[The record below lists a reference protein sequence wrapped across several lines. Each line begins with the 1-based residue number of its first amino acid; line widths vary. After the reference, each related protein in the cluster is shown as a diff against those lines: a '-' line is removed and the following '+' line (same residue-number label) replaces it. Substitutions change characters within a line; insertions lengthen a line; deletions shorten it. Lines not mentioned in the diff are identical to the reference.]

1 MLNYPD
7 STSPVSSA
15 TAYTYVMASTL
26 NQMVN
31 YIPLVIKDEKMPVL
45 EEEIYNVTLIKVTDG
60 KKVKT
65 EDNSKWDKAFQ
76 EVVGTGK
83 VKDILIEQKDWLDT
97 KKNLSRLKET
107 FSKEAKPI
115 FWNITGGQ
123 RPFLMA
129 VLEFV
134 KDRPQDVVAY
144 LEGNTGKM
152 GLSEGINTT
161 IDYKVEGL
169 TLKTAFQLMGYDI
182 RGGLLEDKTEDKQED
197 WVKLWKKY
205 IEKENAELRKAF
217 IQSNKKAAKEE
228 DAINKKEEGF
238 LKIKNCLKD
247 EGLYTLI
254 ESKKN
259 KSYPFGYILEEMV
272 VAVLRA
278 NFSGEIAEIGH
289 SVKMEFLDE
298 TQNKDVDNKQL
309 DEFDVLLLTKTGQF
323 LNFECKSGCM
333 DGDVAKSTKYSTY
346 AIAGV
351 YGKPILIT
359 PLTKDEIGKLDD
371 LKEECYNAITSAI
384 RAAKRATLDVWG
396 IDEIEERLNKKLE

>member
-1 MLNYPD
+1 M
-7 STSPVSSA
+7 
-15 TAYTYVMASTL
+15 
-26 NQMVN
+26 
-31 YIPLVIKDEKMPVL
+31 
-45 EEEIYNVTLIKVTDG
+45 
-60 KKVKT
+60 
-65 EDNSKWDKAFQ
+65 SKRKI
-76 EVVGTGK
+76 T
-83 VKDILIEQKDWLDT
+83 DILIEQKDWLDT
-97 KKNLSRLKET
+97 KKNLDELKKT

-152 GLSEGINTT
+152 GLSGGVKKP

-169 TLKTAFQLMGYDI
+169 TLEIAFQLMGYDI
-182 RGGLLEDKTEDKQED
+182 REGLLEDKTEYKQED
-197 WVKLWKKY
+197 WVKLWKKF
-205 IEKENAELRKAF
+205 IENTELRKAF
-217 IQSNKKAAKEE
+217 IQSNKKL
-228 DAINKKEEGF
+228 KKEEESAKKEDKKEQDF
-238 LKIKNCLKD
+238 LKIKDCLKD
-247 EGLYTLI
+247 ESLYTLI

-259 KSYPFGYILEEMV
+259 KSYPFGYTLEEMV

-278 NFSGEIAEIGH
+278 NFSGEIAKIGH
-289 SVKMEFLDE
+289 SVKMKFLDE
-298 TQNKDVDNKQL
+298 AQNKDVDNKQL

-323 LNFECKSGCM
+323 LNFECKSGLM

-371 LKEECYNAITSAI
+371 LKEECYNAIKSAV
-384 RAAKRATLDVWG
+384 RAAKRATLYVWG
-396 IDEIEERLNKKLE
+396 VDEIVERLKEKLELKK